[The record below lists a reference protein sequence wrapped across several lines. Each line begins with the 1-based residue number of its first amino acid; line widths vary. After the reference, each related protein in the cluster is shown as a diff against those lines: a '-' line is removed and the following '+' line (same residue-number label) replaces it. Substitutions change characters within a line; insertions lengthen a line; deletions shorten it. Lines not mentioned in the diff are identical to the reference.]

1 MGKLGK
7 DWDKAYSSAKSKYN
21 TEIDKAMQK
30 YGIPGE
36 PAEGEG
42 TGTGTGTSGKA
53 GGGTAGQLT
62 GTSSGSAGTSTT
74 GDGASTGS
82 YNAGR
87 GTNQNV
93 GPAYDPDS
101 KAKADAADKAAK
113 VLFTELKG
121 LANAR
126 FAKQYTRPSAIST
139 MGSRFNR
146 YKNIHYGAVS
156 GGVKSVFFMVMP
168 QLYLFSE
175 DVGEPKVANWITLG
189 ETSFM
194 QKYMAPSVAA
204 QLDLYGGDRLRQK
217 LGGAYKSATSTE
229 IGLFLS
235 GSATECALPDMEV
248 NLTDTS
254 NNIRGKN
261 VKIAG
266 GGEFTATDTSV
277 SVSFRNDSSGYA
289 KALIR
294 IWLKYIMGCKSGK
307 VQPRIDD
314 IILNRVC
321 YSTSAFV
328 VNLEPDGETIADIS
342 EILMMYPTTF
352 PSSQAGHTKSL
363 KNDEEFTINFY
374 AGAIK
379 PHADSLYDK
388 LNFRLNLG
396 AIKTYENMK
405 DFHVARQ
412 KGSFIGNV
420 IDDPYHKLV
429 DNDGKNLSDNA
440 FNYPLSA
447 ELVYIKDIG
456 KYKLVYGAEGV
467 ALTDSM

>member
-1 MGKLGK
+1 MGKK

-21 TEIDKAMQK
+21 TEVDKLMGR

-36 PAEGEG
+36 PAG
-42 TGTGTGTSGKA
+42 TGTGTGTSAKS
-53 GGGTAGQLT
+53 GTAGQLAGT
-62 GTSSGSAGTSTT
+62 GSGSAGSSTT
-74 GDGASTGS
+74 GNGAATGS

-101 KAKADAADKAAK
+101 EAKAAAADKAAEA
-113 VLFTELKG
+113 LFTGMKG
-121 LANAR
+121 LVDAR
-126 FAKQYTRPSAIST
+126 FAKQYTRPSAVST
-139 MGSRFNR
+139 IGCRFNR

-156 GGVKSVFFMVMP
+156 GGLRSVFFMVMP

-175 DVGEPKVANWITLG
+175 DVGEPKIANWITLG

-194 QKYMAPSVAA
+194 QKYEAPSIAA

-217 LGGAYKSATSTE
+217 LGGAYKSASSTE

-235 GSATECALPDMEV
+235 GNVTECALPDMEV
-248 NLTDTS
+248 NLMDTA

-266 GGEFTATDTSV
+266 GGGFMATDTSV
-277 SVSFRNDSSGYA
+277 SISIRNDSSGYA

-294 IWLKYIMGCKSGK
+294 IWLMYIMGCKSGK

-328 VNLEPDGETIADIS
+328 VNLEPDGETIADIT
-342 EILMMYPTTF
+342 EIMMMYPTTF
-352 PSSQAGHTKSL
+352 PSSQGGHTKSL
-363 KNDEEFTINFY
+363 KNDEEFTVNFY
-374 AGAIK
+374 AGAIM
-379 PHADSLYDK
+379 PHEDSLYDK

-396 AIKTYENMK
+396 AITTYENMK

-412 KGSFIGNV
+412 KGSFIGHI

-429 DNDGKNLSDNA
+429 NNDGKNLSDNA

-447 ELVYIKDIG
+447 KLVYIKDIG

-467 ALTDSM
+467 ALTDSL